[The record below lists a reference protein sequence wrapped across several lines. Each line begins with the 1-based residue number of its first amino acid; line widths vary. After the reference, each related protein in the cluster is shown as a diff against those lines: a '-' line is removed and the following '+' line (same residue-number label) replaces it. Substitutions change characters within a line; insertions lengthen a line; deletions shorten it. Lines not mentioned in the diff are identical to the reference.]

1 MVYKG
6 NLFRWNS
13 RDKGRADEHELV
25 LVVGHVEEM
34 MGLQNVG
41 WFQPGNL
48 WAGAICSGQGIG
60 IAMSTSRE
68 VEQGKIELEEE

>member
-25 LVVGHVEEM
+25 LVVGHLEEM
-34 MGLQNVG
+34 IRLRNVG
-41 WFQPGNL
+41 WFQRGNL
-48 WAGAICSGQGIG
+48 WAGAIHSGQGIG
-60 IAMSTSRE
+60 IAMSISRE
-68 VEQGKIELEEE
+68 VGQGKIELEEE